1 MKRTL
6 LIAAIALLTASIT
19 ASGALAGDS
28 SGSGK
33 EKVKTGH
40 YVGKSASERPIS
52 FDVVKAGKK
61 VRIENLAIDVETEC
75 WSDLDLDGLS
85 DILIAHVFDLAGK
98 VTGAGEVDI
107 FYSPDDDTEYVV
119 QGTIKKGTARLSA
132 VIGGSWDYYG
142 LHNPAGP
149 LQCDNWG
156 ETYTATRR

>member
-6 LIAAIALLTASIT
+6 AITALALLSASIA
-19 ASGALAGDS
+19 ASGALAGNS

-33 EKVKTGH
+33 PTVKTGH
-40 YVGKSASERPIS
+40 YEGASAAGRPIA
-52 FDVVKAGKK
+52 FDVAKAGKR
-61 VRIENLAIDVETEC
+61 VRLENLAIDVETEC
-75 WSDLDLDGLS
+75 WSDVNLDGLA
-85 DILIAHVFDLAGK
+85 DTLIAHVFDLAGK
-98 VTGAGEVDI
+98 VTGAGEVEV

-119 QGTIKKGTARLSA
+119 EGTIKKGVARLNA

-142 LHNPAGP
+142 MHSAAGP